1 MGINLGAFI
10 ATLLCAYLGET
21 FGWKFGFG
29 AAGLGMLIGL
39 LTFKVGA
46 KTISD
51 QGNPP
56 DPSFLEKNYILL
68 K

>member
-51 QGNPP
+51 QNPP
-56 DPSFLEKNYILL
+56 DPCFFRKKTIFY
-68 K
+68 